1 MQSLRYRAWEFLR
14 FFCVFWAFFMG
25 LLVGEESGGKEV
37 RCDEKIFELGNCTFG
52 LGWLRLLILM

>member
-1 MQSLRYRAWEFLR
+1 
-14 FFCVFWAFFMG
+14 MG
-25 LLVGEESGGKEV
+25 LLVAEESGGKEV